1 MAMTHDYM
9 DYLNEKVGISPAGSQ
24 EELQAAET
32 IADLMRQHD
41 VEPNIEEF
49 DAKTYGGVVPAVLYV
64 LIFVGVFLAGI
75 GVTVLTAIGF
85 VLVAAPVA
93 LFVLKYLGRDLL
105 AGVGPTTRSQNVV
118 AFHKGTGPMVM
129 KGTRPIVIVAHYDSP
144 RENPLYATTLADYV
158 PMLWKVSKYS
168 VLICAV
174 CTLFQPLVF
183 LSEPFRRFMWIIGIV
198 AAVPLA
204 ILGISTVLEHFSN
217 CTDGVND
224 NKSGVAAML
233 GVLENVRPSGL
244 ESVHGAESIDQALEA
259 MFAAAEARAQ
269 IAAAEDATTNPEIF
283 YAGFN
288 DTLANIEPN
297 EQSAVVA
304 DPLAAASDEIRAAA
318 AAEKGPEPVVVYRR
332 GHVEGVRHGADV
344 VKSLGMLP
352 EDCEIEYIEPEPVAV
367 AVPGVSKRGHVEG
380 VRHGAD
386 VVKSLGMLP
395 EDCEIEYIEPEPVAV
410 AVPGVS
416 KRGHV
421 EGVRHGADVVKSL
434 GMLPEDC
441 EIEYIE
447 PEPVAVAV
455 PGVSKRG
462 HVEGVRHGADVV
474 KSLGMLPEDCE
485 IEYIEPEPV
494 AVAVPGVSK
503 RAAGVAA
510 GVAAGAGAAVGVAAA
525 DVAVGVAAGAGVADA
540 GAVAAAA
547 DVADAAAGAGVADA
561 GAVAAAAD
569 VADAAA
575 GAGVADAGAVAA
587 AADVADAAA
596 GAGVADAGAV
606 AAAADVADAAAGA
619 GVADASEVA
628 AAADDFDFP
637 APNQFD
643 AAVGIESADPYG
655 AADDKPTA
663 LESIKSLFRMVKSS
677 VTAALK
683 FINSLF
689 RMVKNS
695 VTAAASGIGEKVVA
709 KREEA
714 RAAAEQAEGQVAET
728 GDAGVAADFAELGRV
743 DDYEETAETAEFEQ
757 VDDPVDAGVAANRV
771 EQVDEPAATDFAELD
786 RVDDYDVADEEL
798 SIAEFEQVEDE
809 AQQADAPVIP
819 EGKVIPLNESAESAD
834 VTTATTASFSAPA
847 EQTTDIAAPAAPT
860 SAETVVFEPIEED
873 YAIDPDNTGLDAEDS
888 IDLGDA
894 APAAVAS
901 YPKHAAPDDL
911 EWGKTSFGPQMS
923 NVARRA
929 TLLDLPEP
937 SSQGIDPFGT
947 DPDAPKVS
955 VSVDVQITTS
965 YGGAVAS
972 QNTSVEDEEFAALVG
987 ADSAKTDSDGGLL
1000 GRLKGMFGKKET
1012 ADSGSAPKHGSWK
1025 GGAAVRAGLR
1035 MIEGDGFDFD
1045 DELGFEFDEQYVP
1058 TEEDLREEILGL
1070 GDDALVCHDIW
1081 FVALGASS
1089 CDHAGMRAFL
1099 AQHRNQVR
1107 GAFVI
1112 NLDSVAAGE
1121 LTLLSHE
1128 GLLVTRRADRR
1139 MIRMMTNVVDDLH
1152 IPAERAKYDWA
1163 STDVTPAMLSS
1174 MRGLTV
1180 MGTDEAGMRALSHT
1194 AADVADNVVPEQ
1206 AVAVAEAVTELIR
1219 RS

>member
-168 VLICAV
+168 VLVCAV

-416 KRGHV
+416 KR
-421 EGVRHGADVVKSL
+421 
-434 GMLPEDC
+434 
-441 EIEYIE
+441 
-447 PEPVAVAV
+447 
-455 PGVSKRG
+455 
-462 HVEGVRHGADVV
+462 
-474 KSLGMLPEDCE
+474 
-485 IEYIEPEPV
+485 
-494 AVAVPGVSK
+494 
-503 RAAGVAA
+503 AAGVAA

-547 DVADAAAGAGVADA
+547 DVAAAAGAGVADA
-561 GAVAAAAD
+561 SEVAAAAD
-569 VADAAA
+569 VA
-575 GAGVADAGAVAA
+575 
-587 AADVADAAA
+587 
-596 GAGVADAGAV
+596 
-606 AAAADVADAAAGA
+606 AAAGA

>member
-168 VLICAV
+168 VLVCAV
-174 CTLFQPLVF
+174 CTLFQPLAF

-367 AVPGVSKRGHVEG
+367 AVPGVSKR
-380 VRHGAD
+380 
-386 VVKSLGMLP
+386 
-395 EDCEIEYIEPEPVAV
+395 
-410 AVPGVS
+410 
-416 KRGHV
+416 
-421 EGVRHGADVVKSL
+421 
-434 GMLPEDC
+434 
-441 EIEYIE
+441 
-447 PEPVAVAV
+447 
-455 PGVSKRG
+455 
-462 HVEGVRHGADVV
+462 
-474 KSLGMLPEDCE
+474 
-485 IEYIEPEPV
+485 
-494 AVAVPGVSK
+494 
-503 RAAGVAA
+503 AAGVAA

-547 DVADAAAGAGVADA
+547 DVA
-561 GAVAAAAD
+561 
-569 VADAAA
+569 
-575 GAGVADAGAVAA
+575 
-587 AADVADAAA
+587 
-596 GAGVADAGAV
+596 
-606 AAAADVADAAAGA
+606 AAAGA

>member
-367 AVPGVSKRGHVEG
+367 AVPGVSK
-380 VRHGAD
+380 
-386 VVKSLGMLP
+386 S
-395 EDCEIEYIEPEPVAV
+395 
-410 AVPGVS
+410 
-416 KRGHV
+416 
-421 EGVRHGADVVKSL
+421 
-434 GMLPEDC
+434 
-441 EIEYIE
+441 
-447 PEPVAVAV
+447 
-455 PGVSKRG
+455 
-462 HVEGVRHGADVV
+462 
-474 KSLGMLPEDCE
+474 
-485 IEYIEPEPV
+485 
-494 AVAVPGVSK
+494 
-503 RAAGVAA
+503 AAGVAA

-547 DVADAAAGAGVADA
+547 DVA
-561 GAVAAAAD
+561 
-569 VADAAA
+569 
-575 GAGVADAGAVAA
+575 
-587 AADVADAAA
+587 
-596 GAGVADAGAV
+596 
-606 AAAADVADAAAGA
+606 AAAGA

>member
-168 VLICAV
+168 VLVCAV
-174 CTLFQPLVF
+174 CTLFQPLAF

-304 DPLAAASDEIRAAA
+304 DPLAAVSDEIRAAA
-318 AAEKGPEPVVVYRR
+318 AAEKGPEPVVVYR
-332 GHVEGVRHGADV
+332 
-344 VKSLGMLP
+344 
-352 EDCEIEYIEPEPVAV
+352 
-367 AVPGVSKRGHVEG
+367 
-380 VRHGAD
+380 
-386 VVKSLGMLP
+386 
-395 EDCEIEYIEPEPVAV
+395 
-410 AVPGVS
+410 
-416 KRGHV
+416 RGHV

-547 DVADAAAGAGVADA
+547 DVA
-561 GAVAAAAD
+561 
-569 VADAAA
+569 
-575 GAGVADAGAVAA
+575 
-587 AADVADAAA
+587 
-596 GAGVADAGAV
+596 
-606 AAAADVADAAAGA
+606 AAAGA

-757 VDDPVDAGVAANRV
+757 VDDPVDAGVAAG
-771 EQVDEPAATDFAELD
+771 FAELD

-860 SAETVVFEPIEED
+860 SAEAVVFEPIEED